1 MSEILT
7 RAAGKL
13 SSFNPDERTVD
24 MILATENPVRRRSY
38 NGDYDEILVV
48 NKSAVNAARI
58 DGMSVLDSHRD
69 SGMDSRI
76 GSIVPGSLRFE
87 GRQAIVTAKLSRNPK
102 GEAIFNDLADGHV
115 IGVSV
120 GYRIEKE
127 ERTEAQRGGVAVVR
141 AVLWEPMEISAV
153 CVPADPTAKTRSI
166 EGNSMS
172 KTTTKTTRSA
182 ADEARIIELAS
193 MARMPQL
200 GAEAVRSG
208 ESLDDFRVRLLD
220 AMAEAETPM
229 DSNVRMEG
237 NGSGGHIAA
246 RIDALTARMTGGDPG
261 NGAAFMTASLFDHAR
276 GIVESTGVD
285 CRSLNRDEIIGRAMQ
300 VRSAG
305 MHTTSDFS
313 LLLQSAGRRVLVDAY
328 QAAQSP
334 LKMRIARAS
343 TAPDFRA
350 KAMIKIS
357 DGGLLE
363 KVNEAGEV
371 KSTTRSES
379 AEGYK
384 LATFARMFSISR
396 QALIND
402 DLQAFGDFNA
412 MSGRMAAQTE
422 NKLLFDNLTEAS
434 GAGPVM
440 GEDGVRMFH
449 ADHGNVGTPAAL
461 SVESLSAARAAM
473 RKQTATDGVTRLNV
487 TPSILMVG
495 PDLETDAEK
504 ILAQLAATTVD
515 NQNPFGGGKLELA
528 VESQLDGD
536 AWYVF
541 AAPGSMPTIEYSYL
555 TGSPGVQVATK
566 EEWSVLG
573 VSYRAHLDFGCG
585 PVDFRG
591 AYRNAGS

>member
-1 MSEILT
+1 MPEILT

-13 SSFNPDERTVD
+13 SSFDPEARTVD
-24 MILATENPVRRRSY
+24 MVLATENPVRRRSY

-48 NKSAVNAARI
+48 NKSAINTARI
-58 DGMSVLDSHRD
+58 DSGMSVLDSHRD

-76 GSIVPGSLRFE
+76 GSIVPGSFRIE
-87 GRQAIVTAKLSRNPK
+87 SGQAIVTAKLSRNPK
-102 GEAIFNDLADGHV
+102 GEAIFNDLSDGHV

-127 ERTEAQRGGVAVVR
+127 ERTDAQRGGVATVR
-141 AVLWEPMEISAV
+141 CVLWEPMEIS
-153 CVPADPTAKTRSI
+153 CVAIPADATATTRNY
-166 EGNSMS
+166 EGNEMS
-172 KTTTKTTRSA
+172 KTTEKTTRSA
-182 ADEARIIELAS
+182 ADESMIVELATRANMPG
-193 MARMPQL
+193 MAADALRGNETL
-200 GAEAVRSG
+200 A
-208 ESLDDFRVRLLD
+208 DFRVRLID
-220 AMAEAETPM
+220 ALADAETPM
-229 DSNVRMEG
+229 DSNVRVEG
-237 NGSGGHIAA
+237 NGAGGHIAA

-261 NGAAFMTASLFDHAR
+261 NGAAFVSASLMDHAR

-285 CRSLNRDEIIGRAMQ
+285 CRSLSRDEVLGRAMQ

-313 LLLQSAGRRVLVDAY
+313 LLLQSAGRRVLVSAY
-328 QAAQSP
+328 EAAQSP
-334 LKMRIARAS
+334 LKTRISRMAMLS
-343 TAPDFRA
+343 DFRA
-350 KAMIKIS
+350 KSMLKIS

-363 KVNEAGEV
+363 KVNEHGEV

-379 AEGYK
+379 AEGYS

-402 DLQAFGDFNA
+402 DLGAFADFNA
-412 MSGRMAAQTE
+412 MAGRMAAQTE
-422 NKLLFDNLTEAS
+422 NAELFNKLTEAS
-434 GAGPVM
+434 GAGPIM

-449 ADHGNVGTPAAL
+449 ADHGNLGTPAAL

-473 RKQTATDGVTRLNV
+473 RRQTATDGTTRLNV
-487 TPSILMVG
+487 TPAILMVG
-495 PDLETDAEK
+495 PDQETEAEK
-504 ILAQLAATTVD
+504 VLAQLAAAKIDDV
-515 NQNPFGGGKLELA
+515 NPFAGRLELA

-536 AWYVF
+536 GWYLF
-541 AAPGSMPTIEYSYL
+541 AAPGSMPSVEYGYL

-591 AYRNAGS
+591 AYRNAGA